1 MNSLSYEQRKK
12 TVKWATEL
20 LKTLVFEFRIVSF
33 EYFMEEMSIPQAYI
47 CIDNLQWT
55 DFNFRTIMRYQ
66 IWSLYNSNGFG
77 KNRNEIEDIMEL
89 PWDKEKKKHAI
100 ASDEE
105 LKQQKALMEQANEMM
120 KGGKI
125 IEEKYTL

>member
-1 MNSLSYEQRKK
+1 MNSLSYEQRRK

-77 KNRNEIEDIMEL
+77 KNKNEIEDIMEL
-89 PWDKEKKKHAI
+89 PWDKIKKHTI

-105 LKQQKALMEQANEMM
+105 LEQQKALMEQANEMM
-120 KGGKI
+120 KSGQI
-125 IEEKYTL
+125 TEEKYTL

>member
-89 PWDKEKKKHAI
+89 PWDKIKKHTI

-105 LKQQKALMEQANEMM
+105 LKEQKALMEQADKMM
-120 KGGKI
+120 ESGQI
-125 IEEKYTL
+125 TEEIYTF

>member
-1 MNSLSYEQRKK
+1 MNSLSYEQRRR

-89 PWDKEKKKHAI
+89 PWDKEQKHTI
-100 ASDEE
+100 ATEDE
-105 LKQQKALMEQANEMM
+105 LKEQKKMMEAANEMM
-120 KGGKI
+120 KSGQI
-125 IEEKYTL
+125 TEEKYTL

>member
-1 MNSLSYEQRKK
+1 M
-12 TVKWATEL
+12 
-20 LKTLVFEFRIVSF
+20 VFEFRIVSF

-89 PWDKEKKKHAI
+89 PWDKTKKHTI

-105 LKQQKALMEQANEMM
+105 LEQQKALMEQANEMM
-120 KGGKI
+120 KSGQI

>member
-1 MNSLSYEQRKK
+1 MNSLSYEQRRK

-89 PWDKEKKKHAI
+89 PWDKTKKHTI

-105 LKQQKALMEQANEMM
+105 LEQQKALMEQANEMM
-120 KGGKI
+120 KSGQI

>member
-1 MNSLSYEQRKK
+1 MNSLSYEQRRK

-89 PWDKEKKKHAI
+89 PWDKIKKHTI

-105 LKQQKALMEQANEMM
+105 LEQQKALMEQANEMM
-120 KGGKI
+120 KSGQI
-125 IEEKYTL
+125 TEEKYTL